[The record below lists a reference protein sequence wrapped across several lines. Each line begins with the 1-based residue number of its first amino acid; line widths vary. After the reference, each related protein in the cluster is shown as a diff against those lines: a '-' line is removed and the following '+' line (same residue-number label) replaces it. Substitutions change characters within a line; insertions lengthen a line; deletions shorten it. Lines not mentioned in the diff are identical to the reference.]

1 MEIKVRIT
9 QEGFD
14 ITLIKKDGTEVSR
27 GMIADATGAVSKQEG
42 SWFDDVEDELAD
54 ALEWLADGYFVVMT
68 CLNKY

>member
-14 ITLIKKDGTEVSR
+14 ITLIKRDGTEVSR

-54 ALEWLADGYFVVMT
+54 ALEGLADGCFVVMT